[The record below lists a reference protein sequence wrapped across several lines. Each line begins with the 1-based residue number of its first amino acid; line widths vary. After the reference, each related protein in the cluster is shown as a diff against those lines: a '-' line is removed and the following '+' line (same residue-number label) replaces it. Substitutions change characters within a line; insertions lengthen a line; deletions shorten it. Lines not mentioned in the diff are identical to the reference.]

1 MKNASISYHCSLICE
16 EGLLEQKKEKRERFY
31 VSCSRV
37 VNKSLIFLSGCISLL
52 LWDTEQAGQTAA
64 GQFFELI
71 FLD

>member
-1 MKNASISYHCSLICE
+1 M
-16 EGLLEQKKEKRERFY
+16 
-31 VSCSRV
+31 SCSRV